1 MVGTGEAAAAAAALG
16 GEATQAGRDSG
27 LLDLH
32 DQPGGE
38 RSQRDTPAPTRQHS
52 NASRHPF
59 LLQSTAE
66 RVVGV
71 TQVAY
76 ALSNF
81 PLELLPQ
88 GEFHLGGCGLP
99 GSQGLTEE
107 Q

>member
-1 MVGTGEAAAAAAALG
+1 MV
-16 GEATQAGRDSG
+16 
-27 LLDLH
+27 
-32 DQPGGE
+32 
-38 RSQRDTPAPTRQHS
+38 
-52 NASRHPF
+52 
-59 LLQSTAE
+59 
-66 RVVGV
+66 
-71 TQVAY
+71 QVAY

>member
-1 MVGTGEAAAAAAALG
+1 MK
-16 GEATQAGRDSG
+16 
-27 LLDLH
+27 LLK
-32 DQPGGE
+32 PGGTLVFSTCTINPAE
-38 RSQRDTPAPTRQHS
+38 NEANVTPHMTTLKRLSPPVPVA
-52 NASRHPF
+52 
-59 LLQSTAE
+59 STAE